1 MGLNSVVSIDLPF
14 VVADTDRHGNVRYYF
29 RRRPEKKVRLH
40 GKPGSAEFQKA
51 YEAARDRASEVTP
64 AKGGRPAAG
73 SFIDVSQRYIA
84 SPTFKKLDA
93 STQGWQKRALNE
105 IAASDKGTASV
116 ALMQPRHVRRLRDEK
131 AETPAAANTMLKALR
146 AMFQWAMEEDIVD
159 ADPTRDVK
167 RAQYVTKGHHTW
179 TLDEVDLFERRHP
192 LGSKP
197 RLAFALLLYTA
208 CRREDATRLGPQ
220 NIRDGRLRYVQAKN
234 EHRKPISVDV
244 PVFPDLAEAI
254 AALPAAHLTFL
265 VTDYGKP
272 FSVAGFGNR
281 FRAWCD
287 QAGLPHCSA
296 HGLRKATAARLAE
309 RGCTPHEIMA
319 VTGHQTLEEVE
330 RYTREAQRP
339 GLADKAW
346 KRFAEGRRGPTSE
359 AGSGP
364 TSDKVLAEL
373 VKNAPVALPRGIE
386 PLFSP

>member
-1 MGLNSVVSIDLPF
+1 VVLIDLPF
-14 VVADTDRHGNVRYYF
+14 VIADKDRHGNVRYYF
-29 RRRPEKKVRLH
+29 RRRPEKKVRLQ

-51 YEAARDRASEVTP
+51 YEAARDRSPTSLP
-64 AKGGRPAAG
+64 AKGARPAAG

-84 SPTFKKLDA
+84 STPFKGLDA
-93 STQGWQKRALNE
+93 STQGWQKRALTE
-105 IAASDKGTASV
+105 IATSDKGA
-116 ALMQPRHVRRLRDEK
+116 APLAMMQPRHVRRLRDKK
-131 AETPAAANTMLKALR
+131 AGTPAAANTMLKALR

-179 TLDEVDLFERRHP
+179 TLDEVDQFERRHP
-192 LGSKP
+192 IGSKP
-197 RLAFALLLYTA
+197 RLAFAILLYTA

-220 NIRDGRLRYVQAKN
+220 HIRDGRLRYVQAKN

-254 AALPAAHLTFL
+254 AALPSSQLTFL
-265 VTDYGKP
+265 VTEYGKP
-272 FSVAGFGNR
+272 FSTAGFGNR
-281 FRAWCD
+281 FREWCD

-330 RYTREAQRP
+330 RYTREAQRA
-339 GLADKAW
+339 GLADSAW
-346 KRFAEGRRGPTSE
+346 ERFAAGRRGPTSE
-359 AGSGP
+359 VGSGP
-364 TSDKVLAEL
+364 TSAKVLSKL
-373 VKNAPVALPRGIE
+373 KKNAPVALPRGIE